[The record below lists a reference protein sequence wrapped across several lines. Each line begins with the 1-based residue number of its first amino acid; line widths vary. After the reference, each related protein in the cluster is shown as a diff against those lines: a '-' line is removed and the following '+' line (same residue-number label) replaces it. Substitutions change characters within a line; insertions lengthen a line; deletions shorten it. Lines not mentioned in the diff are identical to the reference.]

1 MAYVPLK
8 IAPTTPPSVQDFL
21 TQKLDR
27 HFLRPVHALLLA
39 PTPPAGEFHG
49 TIANVLLEVVSGIS
63 ELTRTR
69 GRSGEKFRWLLVQH
83 YPWADE
89 QVTGADVMTCADLIY
104 SSFRNQFVNALGV
117 DGDGNRLTLAGEGF
131 ASEEALTAFEESR
144 VRLFG
149 LARTVELT
157 GGGAI
162 LRIREL
168 YWGVR
173 RMIESCT
180 GDVAAMAAAEAYLPR
195 TRYW

>member
-8 IAPTTPPSVQDFL
+8 TAPTTPPAVQDFL

-39 PTPPAGEFHG
+39 PAPPVGEFHG
-49 TIANVLLEVVSGIS
+49 TIANVLLDVVSGVS

-69 GRSGEKFRWLLVQH
+69 GRSGDKFRWLLALH

-89 QVTGADVMTCADLIY
+89 QVTGVDVTTCVDLIY
-104 SSFRNQFVNALGV
+104 SSFRNPFAQALGV
-117 DGDGNRLTLAGEGF
+117 DGDGNRLMLAGEGF
-131 ASEEALTAFEESR
+131 LSEEALASFEESG
-144 VRLFG
+144 VRPSG
-149 LARTVELT
+149 LSRTVELM
-157 GGGAI
+157 GDGAR

-173 RMIESCT
+173 RMIEACT
-180 GDVAAMAAAEAYLPR
+180 GDAAAMATAEAHLPAK
-195 TRYW
+195 RYW